1 MLLIDFRA
9 PTHKHEPTNQLL
21 FPRVT
26 QRRRNVLSVLLLQ
39 KCNSPFLYNAP
50 SCTMIHTLP
59 PPPIVVLEP
68 FAGPEFSWKPDDG
81 GGGRVG
87 GLGTPQGWPWI
98 HPGPETP
105 CLCPSRQWAL
115 CKNYSYTFSLNARAF
130 SSKSDLF
137 HCSLPQHREAA
148 WKMIGSP
155 ECVNNIAFTEAYKR
169 QANNDVVPL
178 NFSLKSKNSK
188 SRQTPGY

>member
-1 MLLIDFRA
+1 MQLPFFIQCSLLHNDPHTA
-9 PTHKHEPTNQLL
+9 STTNC
-21 FPRVT
+21 
-26 QRRRNVLSVLLLQ
+26 SVGTF
-39 KCNSPFLYNAP
+39 CWTTVFLKAWW
-50 SCTMIHTLP
+50 
-59 PPPIVVLEP
+59 V
-68 FAGPEFSWKPDDG
+68 
-81 GGGRVG
+81 
-87 GLGTPQGWPWI
+87 GLGRQWGWPWI
-98 HPGPETP
+98 HPGPDTP

-115 CKNYSYTFSLNARAF
+115 CKNYSYTFSLNAGAF

-148 WKMIGSP
+148 WKIIGSP

-188 SRQTPGY
+188 SRQTPGLRMTNIFIAN